1 MDQDAKKAAVAEAA
15 LEAIRGD
22 LQRDAIIGVG
32 TGSTANLFID
42 LLGGVKRQFGGA
54 VASSE
59 ATASRLR
66 AQGIQVLDL
75 NAAGALPVYVDGA
88 DEADGA
94 LNLIKGGGGALTRE
108 KIVAAASDRFV
119 CIVDESKCVNQLGA
133 FPLPLE
139 VLPMAEAL
147 VTRELE
153 TLGGQVRRRADF
165 VTDNG
170 NCILD
175 VRGLDLTDPPAM
187 ETRLNN
193 LVGVVCNGLFA
204 RRPADMLLVGTGN
217 GVESR
222 S

>member
-1 MDQDAKKAAVAEAA
+1 MNQDAKKAAVAEAA

-22 LQRDAIIGVG
+22 LHRDAIIGVG

-42 LLGGVKRQFGGA
+42 LLGAMKARFGGA

-59 ATASRLR
+59 ATASRL
-66 AQGIQVLDL
+66 QGHGIRVFDL
-75 NAAGALPVYVDGA
+75 NAVGALPVYVDGA
-88 DEADGA
+88 DEADRA

-119 CIVDESKCVNQLGA
+119 CIVDESKCVDRLGA

-147 VTRELE
+147 VTRQLQA
-153 TLGGQVRRRADF
+153 LGGQVRRRADF
-165 VTDNG
+165 ITDNG

-175 VRGLDLTDPPAM
+175 VSGLDLADPPAM
-187 ETRLNN
+187 EARLDH

-204 RRPADMLLVGTGN
+204 RRPADVLLVGTDT

-222 S
+222 T